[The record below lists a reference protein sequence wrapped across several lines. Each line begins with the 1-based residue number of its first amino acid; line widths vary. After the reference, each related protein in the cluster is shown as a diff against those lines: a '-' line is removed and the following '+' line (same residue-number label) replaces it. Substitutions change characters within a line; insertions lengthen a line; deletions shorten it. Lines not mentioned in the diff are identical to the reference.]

1 MILPLLAGLTI
12 MAPTARAQTPAAEP
26 EAASA
31 QPAADLPSSAIF
43 AAPRQFISPKLSPDG
58 QNMIYREQI
67 ADKKFMTISNIAT
80 GSKKRISEP
89 EKADLSWYR
98 WAGDGRLL
106 VAISKNVPFEGED
119 VRVSALFS
127 YDIAKNEFKIVGK
140 KGEAFNGDEVL
151 FVDPDG
157 AYIVQS
163 IQSSIYTYPAVFKIN
178 LADNSRR
185 EIVKPQHDIFD
196 WIVDDAGVVRMGIA
210 YKDDGSDIYYRS
222 AADGNFKLISKL
234 RDTATKDKIE
244 SDLLDISHVVSGSD
258 EGYVLSNKATGRF
271 GLYKFNYLTREI
283 GEKIFDHAENDITG
297 FSLDKDGK
305 QLRAATFTDSRDRIK
320 WFDADLDKQQSK
332 LEKALAGQEVWMYP
346 PTRDGKKMIVYTTS
360 ATDPGSYYLYE
371 PDAKKLDRFG
381 GINDNINPAKMAE
394 PQYLKY
400 TARDGKDIPAYLTL
414 PKGRVAKDLP
424 LIILP
429 HGGPYGVR
437 DTSDFNSEVQFI
449 ASRGYAVLQ
458 PNYRGSDSYGEAY
471 YKSGEGQIGR
481 AMQDDLDDGMDWLVK
496 QGIADPKRVCVV
508 GGSYGGYAALWS
520 VIRNPERYRCAASF
534 AGVTDFKRQL
544 RYSKKFLTSRHARN
558 WKDFVRGDKEF
569 DLDQVSPAPQAS
581 RLTRPVLLAHGD
593 NDSNVPFS
601 QFKVMV
607 AAAKAANV
615 PLETKVYEDEGHGFS
630 KRENEQ
636 DWYDRLGAFLT
647 KHNPAD

>member
-1 MILPLLAGLTI
+1 MISRLLRSFLFVI
-12 MAPTARAQTPAAEP
+12 SIPTGSIATAQSQD
-26 EAASA
+26 AASA
-31 QPAADLPSSAIF
+31 TPDLLPSEIF
-43 AAPRQFISPKLSPDG
+43 AAPRNLVGPKLSPDG
-58 QNMIYREQI
+58 QNMVYREQI
-67 ADKKFMTISNIAT
+67 GNNKFIAIENIAT
-80 GSKKRISEP
+80 KAVKRILEP

-98 WAGDGRLL
+98 WAGDNRLL
-106 VAISKNVPFEGED
+106 IAVAKNVLFEGDE
-119 VRVSALFS
+119 VRVSGLFA
-127 YDIAKNEFKIVGK
+127 YDITKNEFNIVGK
-140 KGEAFNGDEVL
+140 KNTAFNGDEVL

-163 IQSSIYTYPAVFKIN
+163 VQATIYDYPAVFKIN
-178 LADNSRR
+178 LADNSRQ
-185 EIVKPQHDIFD
+185 ELVKPQLEIFD

-210 YKDDGSDIYYRS
+210 YQDDGSNIYYRNTEQ
-222 AADGNFKLISKL
+222 GKFKLISKL
-234 RDTATKDKIE
+234 RDKAGKEAIE
-244 SDLLDISHVVSGSD
+244 NSLLDISHIVSGSD
-258 EGYVLSNKATGRF
+258 EGYVLSNKETGRF

-283 GEKIFDHAENDITG
+283 GEKIFDHAENDVTG
-297 FSLDKDGK
+297 FSLDKSGK

-320 WFDADLDKQQSK
+320 WFDADMDKQQAR
-332 LEKALAGQEVWMYP
+332 LEKALAGQEIWMHP

-371 PDAKKLDRFG
+371 PASKKLTRFS
-381 GINDNINPAKMAE
+381 GINDDIVPSKMAE
-394 PQYLKY
+394 TKYLKY
-400 TARDGKDIPAYLTL
+400 TARDGKIIPAYLTL
-414 PKGRVAKDLP
+414 PRGKSPKNLP

-437 DTSDFNSEVQFI
+437 DTLDFNSEVQFL

-458 PNYRGSDSYGEAY
+458 PNYRGSDSYGEAF
-471 YKSGEGQIGR
+471 YKAGEGQIGR
-481 AMQDDLDDGMDWLVK
+481 MMQDDLDDGMDWLVNE
-496 QGIADPKRVCVV
+496 GIADAKRVCVV
-508 GGSYGGYAALWS
+508 GGSYGGYAALWG

-544 RYSKKFLTSRHARN
+544 RYSRKFLNSRHSRK
-558 WKDFVRGDKEF
+558 WKQIVRGDKEF
-569 DLDQVSPAPQAS
+569 DLDLVSPAPQAA

-601 QFKVMV
+601 QFKAMV

-615 PLETKVYEDEGHGFS
+615 AIETKVYEDEGHGFS

-636 DWYDRLGAFLT
+636 DWYDRLGTFLT